1 MIASDAMIDV
11 KPGVKVKVWT
21 FNGTV
26 PGPTLRF
33 TEGDNVTIHF
43 FNKTPVPHTLHL
55 HGDHNAKADGV
66 FETILPNQTYNYNFI
81 AGPAGAFPYHCHAM
95 PAAQHMR
102 MRMYGLMIIDPK
114 DSSILKPAREYGVV
128 MGELDKNYTNVA
140 AQHYLNNGYFDQ

>member
-55 HGDHNAKADGV
+55 HV
-66 FETILPNQTYNYNFI
+66 
-81 AGPAGAFPYHCHAM
+81 
-95 PAAQHMR
+95 
-102 MRMYGLMIIDPK
+102 
-114 DSSILKPAREYGVV
+114 DSLKVIQN
-128 MGELDKNYTNVA
+128 ELVR
-140 AQHYLNNGYFDQ
+140 L

>member
-43 FNKTPVPHTLHL
+43 F
-55 HGDHNAKADGV
+55 
-66 FETILPNQTYNYNFI
+66 
-81 AGPAGAFPYHCHAM
+81 
-95 PAAQHMR
+95 
-102 MRMYGLMIIDPK
+102 
-114 DSSILKPAREYGVV
+114 
-128 MGELDKNYTNVA
+128 
-140 AQHYLNNGYFDQ
+140 